1 MPKSY
6 RRWIYEILEEENHA
20 NGWPNRVNLALMLL
34 VVLNVVAVIM
44 ETVQWLYSAYG
55 PIFEA
60 FNVFSIGIFTI
71 EYILRIWSCIE
82 DPIYRAPQGNRLRFA
97 ITPLAMVDLIAVLPF
112 YLPFVIADLRFVR
125 AMRLFRLFRI
135 LKLAHYSRALQTFD

>member
-44 ETVQWLYSAYG
+44 ETVNGSTPPTDPFLKHSMYFHRNIHHQ
-55 PIFEA
+55 
-60 FNVFSIGIFTI
+60 
-71 EYILRIWSCIE
+71 YILRIWSCIE
-82 DPIYRAPQGNRLRFA
+82 DQDTALLRATDCALR
-97 ITPLAMVDLIAVLPF
+97 
-112 YLPFVIADLRFVR
+112 
-125 AMRLFRLFRI
+125 
-135 LKLAHYSRALQTFD
+135 